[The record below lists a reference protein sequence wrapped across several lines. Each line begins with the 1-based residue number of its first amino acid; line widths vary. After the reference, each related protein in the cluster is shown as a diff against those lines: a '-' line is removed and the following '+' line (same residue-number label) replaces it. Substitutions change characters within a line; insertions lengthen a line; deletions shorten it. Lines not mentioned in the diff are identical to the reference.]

1 MIDYSILRLGL
12 FRANVSQTD
21 VRMLLS
27 QIVDVGVK
35 VFHHNVPDLYHVAE
49 VLHLCLKNL
58 KLPLFHEIYSNAIT
72 DGKQIAYV
80 YGYDDSLIMMVMI
93 KVIIMYVIVIMMILF

>member
-1 MIDYSILRLGL
+1 
-12 FRANVSQTD
+12 
-21 VRMLLS
+21 MLLS

-49 VLHLCLKNL
+49 VLHLSLKNL

-72 DGKQIAYV
+72 DGKQISYIN
-80 YGYDDSLIMMVMI
+80 GYDDSLIMIVMTM
-93 KVIIMYVIVIMMILF
+93 VIIMYVIIIMLIQWLLYDVWYGVCIIIK